1 MIFAE
6 LPAIL
11 ARQPDEELERMAAV
25 CRAHHARYAKLE
37 KERTDA
43 DHALRL
49 IRHEQRR
56 RAFANVRFREVV
68 TQ

>member
-25 CRAHHARYAKLE
+25 CRAHRKKFAHIAKRNVLMQI
-37 KERTDA
+37 
-43 DHALRL
+43 RL
-49 IRHEQRR
+49 CG
-56 RAFANVRFREVV
+56 
-68 TQ
+68 